1 MGFRS
6 WSALGAFA
14 VLAALL
20 VAVPAAGA
28 PTEAVDGWDRT
39 TGTAG
44 KATQPAANYIVRLAE
59 APVVAYDGG
68 IAGYKA
74 TKPSNQGGKINPN
87 DPDVVKYAGY
97 LDSRHDAVLAKVG
110 GAKKLYDYR
119 YSLNGFAATL
129 SPQQVNALRKVS
141 GVVSVEKDAIGNIQ
155 TSSTPTFM
163 GLDAQGG
170 AWSQLGGVGKSGED
184 VIIGVVD
191 TGINATHPSFSDQT
205 GASPT
210 GKGGKLGY
218 QQIPGWHGKCTPG
231 EGFNASDCNQKLIGA
246 QYFYAGF
253 GIEDIAERD
262 FLSPRDY
269 NGHGSHTASTAGGN
283 NGIQATGDASAFGKI
298 SGMAPRAR
306 IAAYKVCW
314 EDSGDGGCANSDSV
328 AAIDQAV
335 ADGVDVINFSISG
348 TRTNYLDAVE
358 VAFLF
363 AADAGV
369 FVASSAGNEGP
380 GNFTVAHISPWVA
393 SVAAG
398 THNRSGVGTVTVG
411 GVTHNGRTVAASA
424 VTAPTVVSTAAALV
438 TTPAGL
444 EEARLCFLGSLD
456 PAKVAGKIV
465 FCDRGVNARID
476 KSLEVKN
483 RGGVGMIMANTNV
496 NSVNADLHFVPSI
509 HVDNTIGNT
518 IRTYLTANPG
528 APATISKGSVVYDI
542 PAPNVAAFSSR
553 GPGLAGI
560 GGEDIMKP
568 DFMAPGEDI
577 LAVVAPEGNHGRSED
592 MLSGTSMSSPHV
604 AGFGALLTQA
614 HPDWSPA
621 AMRSALATTAEF
633 VASSPTTA
641 AAIFNTGSGQV
652 NPTKAL
658 DPGLVYDA
666 GTLDYF
672 AFLQGQL
679 CNCLPASILPIDASD
694 LNQPSIAIGGVAGSQ
709 TVTRKVTN
717 VDDTAATYTVAV
729 TSPTGFT
736 TVVSPTSLT
745 LDPGQTKSY
754 TVTFTRTDAIFGS
767 RRAGQLVWSDGAHSV
782 RSPIIVSATALG
794 GPTQINQTGTSGST
808 SWNVKTGFAGAL
820 TLAERGLIPAVTTT
834 GTVADDPTNNF
845 VVGGPGIK
853 VHEVTIPAE
862 TRLARFS
869 LFDDFT
875 DGADDLDLYVHNS
888 AGTLVATS
896 GGGTSAEEIN
906 LVNPAAGTYKVSVHG
921 WQTDGPDA
929 NYTLF
934 HWLLGSADAGNMNA
948 TGPAT
953 VTIGGTAT
961 INLTWS
967 GLTANTKYLGQV
979 SYLADGVEQTS
990 TVIRIDG

>member
-1 MGFRS
+1 MRLRS
-6 WSALGAFA
+6 LSAFGAFA

-20 VAVPAAGA
+20 VAIPASGA
-28 PTEAVDGWDRT
+28 ATDALGGWDRT
-39 TGTAG
+39 EG
-44 KATQPAANYIVRLAE
+44 KTSEPASNYIVRLAE

-74 TKPSNQGGKINPN
+74 TKPSKKGEKINPN
-87 DPDVVKYAGY
+87 HPDVVKYAAY
-97 LDSRHDAVLAKVG
+97 LDSRHDAAIAAVG
-110 GAKKLYDYR
+110 GAAKLYDYR
-119 YSLNGFAATL
+119 YSLNGFAAKL
-129 SPQQVNALRKVS
+129 SAKQASALKKVA
-141 GVVSVEKDAIGNIQ
+141 GVVSVEKDLISKIQ
-155 TSSTPTFM
+155 TSSTPDFM
-163 GLDAQGG
+163 GLTGATG
-170 AWSQLGGVGKSGED
+170 AWSQVGGVANAGED
-184 VIIGVVD
+184 VIIGIVD
-191 TGINATHPSFSDQT
+191 TGINAKHPSFSDRT
-205 GASPT
+205 GT
-210 GKGGKLGY
+210 GPNGQAGKLGY

-231 EGFNASDCNQKLIGA
+231 EGFTASDCNQKLIGA

-253 GIEDIAERD
+253 GVEDIAERD

-283 NGIQATGDASAFGKI
+283 NGIQATGDAAPFGKI

-358 VAFLF
+358 IAFLF

-398 THNRSGVGTVTVG
+398 THNRTGLGTVTVG
-411 GVTHNGRTVAASA
+411 GTTYDGRSASAAA
-424 VTAPTVVSTAAALV
+424 VTAPAILSTS
-438 TTPAGL
+438 AGL
-444 EEARLCFLGSLD
+444 AGADADEVRLCFLGALD

-476 KSLEVKN
+476 KSLEVKQK
-483 RGGVGMIMANTNV
+483 GGLGMILANTNV

-509 HVDNTIGNT
+509 HVDNLTGNT
-518 IRTYLTANPG
+518 IRTYLAANPG
-528 APATISKGSVVYDI
+528 ASATISKGTVVYNQ
-542 PAPNVAAFSSR
+542 PAPFVAAFSSR
-553 GPGLAGI
+553 GPSLAGI

-577 LAVVAPEGNHGRSED
+577 LAAVAPEGNHGRSED
-592 MLSGTSMSSPHV
+592 MISGTSMSSPHV
-604 AGFGALLTQA
+604 AGFGALLTDA

-621 AMRSALATTAEF
+621 AMRSALATTADP
-633 VASSPTTA
+633 AGGNL
-641 AAIFNTGSGQV
+641 FNVGSGQV

-666 GTLDYF
+666 SFTDYLM
-672 AFLQGQL
+672 FLQGQR
-679 CNCLPASILPIDASD
+679 CDCLPASFPAIDASD
-694 LNQPSIAIGGVAGSQ
+694 LNQPSIAIGGLAGTQ

-736 TVVSPTSLT
+736 TEVNPTSLT
-745 LDPGQTKSY
+745 VNPGETKSY
-754 TVTFTRTDAIFGS
+754 TVKITRTDAAFGS
-767 RRAGQLVWSDGAHSV
+767 RRAGQLVWSDGTHSV
-782 RSPIIVSATALG
+782 RSPILVSAVALA
-794 GPTQINQTGTSGST
+794 GPTQINGTGTSGST
-808 SWNVKTGFAGAL
+808 SYEVKTGFAGAL
-820 TLAERGLIPAVTTT
+820 SFAERGLVPATTT
-834 GTVADDPTNNF
+834 AGTVTDDPTNNF
-845 VVGGPGIK
+845 VVGGPGITI
-853 VHEVTIPAE
+853 HEVTIPAG
-862 TRLARFS
+862 TRYARFS

-888 AGTLVATS
+888 AGTLVGAS
-896 GGGTSAEEIN
+896 GSGTSAEEVN
-906 LVNPAAGTYKVSVHG
+906 LTAPAAGTYKVSVHG
-921 WQTDGPDA
+921 WQTDGADA

-934 HWLLGSADAGNMNA
+934 SWVLGSADAGNMTA

-953 VTIGGTAT
+953 ATIGGIAT
-961 INLTWS
+961 VNLSWT
-967 GLTANTKYLGQV
+967 GLTAGTKYLGQV
-979 SYLADGVEQTS
+979 SYLADGVEQAS
-990 TVIRIDG
+990 TVVRIDG

>member
-1 MGFRS
+1 MRFRS
-6 WSALGAFA
+6 WSALAAFA
-14 VLAALL
+14 TLTALL
-20 VAVPAAGA
+20 VAIPAAGA
-28 PTEAVDGWDRT
+28 LGKSTSGVDRT
-39 TGTAG
+39 GGSKTAE
-44 KATQPAANYIVRLAE
+44 AAGQYIVRLAE
-59 APVVAYDGG
+59 APVVAYEGG
-68 IAGYKA
+68 VAGYKA
-74 TKPSNQGGKINPN
+74 TKPSKRGEKINPN
-87 DPDVVKYAGY
+87 SPDVVKYASY
-97 LDSRHDAVLAKVG
+97 LDSRHAAVLNAVG
-110 GAKKLYDYR
+110 GGSKLYDYR
-119 YSLNGFAATL
+119 YSLNGFAAKL
-129 SPQQVNALRKVS
+129 SAKQADALKATP
-141 GVVSVEKDAIGNIQ
+141 GVLSVEKDAISNIE

-163 GLDAQGG
+163 GLDATNG
-170 AWSQLGGVGKSGED
+170 AWSKLGGVGAAGEN
-184 VIIGVVD
+184 VIIGIID
-191 TGINATHPSFSDQT
+191 TGINAKHASFSDRT
-205 GASPT
+205 GT
-210 GKGGKLGY
+210 GPKGQAGKLAY

-231 EGFNASDCNQKLIGA
+231 EGFTASDCNQKLIGA
-246 QYFYAGF
+246 QYFNAGF
-253 GIEDIAERD
+253 GVGTIAERD

-283 NGIQATGDASAFGKI
+283 NGIQATGDAASFGKI

-335 ADGVDVINFSISG
+335 ADGVDVLNYSISG
-348 TRTNYLDAVE
+348 TLTNYLDSVE

-369 FVASSAGNEGP
+369 FVATSAGNSGP
-380 GNFTVAHISPWVA
+380 GNFTVAHPSPWLS

-398 THNRSGVGTVTVG
+398 THNRSGIGTVTVG
-411 GVTHNGRTVAASA
+411 GVTYNGRSSASSA
-424 VTAPTVVSTAAALV
+424 VSGPTVVSTAAALV
-438 TTPAGL
+438 TTAAGL

-456 PAKVAGKIV
+456 PAKVAGKVV
-465 FCDRGVNARID
+465 FCDRGINARID
-476 KSLEVKN
+476 KSLEVKEK
-483 RGGVGMIMANTNV
+483 GGLGMIMANTNV

-509 HVDNTIGNT
+509 HVDNVTGNT

-528 APATISKGSVVYDI
+528 ATAAISKGTIVFDL

-553 GPGLAGI
+553 GPSRAGI

-577 LAVVAPEGNHGRSED
+577 LAAVAPEGNHGRSED
-592 MLSGTSMSSPHV
+592 LLSGTSMSSPHV
-604 AGFGALLTQA
+604 AGFGALLTHA

-633 VASSPTTA
+633 VTSSPTTA

-666 GTLDYF
+666 SFTDYLT
-672 AFLQGQL
+672 FLQGQR
-679 CNCLPASILPIDASD
+679 CNCLPATFPAIDASD
-694 LNQPSIAIGGVAGSQ
+694 LNQPSIAIGGLAGVQ

-717 VDDTAATYTVAV
+717 VDDTAATYNATLTA
-729 TSPTGFT
+729 PAGFNV
-736 TVVSPTSLT
+736 VVSPTSLT
-745 LDPGQTKSY
+745 LNPGETKSY
-754 TVTFTRTDAIFGS
+754 TVTFTRTDAAFGS
-767 RRAGQLVWSDGAHSV
+767 RRAGQLVWSDGTHSV
-782 RSPIIVSATALG
+782 RSPIIVSAVALA
-794 GPTQINQTGTSGST
+794 GPSQINGTGTTGTT
-808 SWNVKTGFAGAL
+808 SWEIKTGFAGAL
-820 TLAERGLIPAVTTT
+820 TFAERGLIPATTVA
-834 GTVADDPTNNF
+834 GTVVDDPTNSF
-845 VVGGPGIK
+845 VVGGPGITI
-853 VHEVTIPAE
+853 HEVTIPAG

-888 AGTLVATS
+888 AGTLVGAS
-896 GGGTSAEEIN
+896 GGGTSAEEVN
-906 LVNPAAGTYKVSVHG
+906 LTSPAAGTYKVSVHG

-934 HWLLGSADAGNMNA
+934 SWLLGSADAGNMEA

-953 VTIGGTAT
+953 ATIGGAAT
-961 INLTWS
+961 VNLSWN
-967 GLTANTKYLGQV
+967 GLTAGTKYLGQV
-979 SYLADGVEQTS
+979 SYLADGVEQAS

>member
-1 MGFRS
+1 MRLRS
-6 WSALGAFA
+6 LSALGAFA

-20 VAVPAAGA
+20 AAIPASGGLANAVG
-28 PTEAVDGWDRT
+28 GFDRT
-39 TGTAG
+39 TGSRTTELAG
-44 KATQPAANYIVRLAE
+44 TYIVRLAE
-59 APVVAYDGG
+59 PPVVAYEGG
-68 IAGYKA
+68 IADLKA
-74 TKPSNQGGKINPN
+74 TKPAKGEKI
-87 DPDVVKYAGY
+87 DPRSSDVTRYASY
-97 LDSRHDAVLAKVG
+97 LDFVHSKALEKVG

-119 YSLNGFAATL
+119 YALNGFAAELTKAQAEQL
-129 SPQQVNALRKVS
+129 ETVD
-141 GVVSVEKDAIGNIQ
+141 GVLSVEKDAMGHID
-155 TSSTPTFM
+155 TSSTPDFM
-163 GLDAQGG
+163 GLTASGG
-170 AWSQLGGVGKSGED
+170 AWSQLGGVGAAGEN

-191 TGINATHPSFSDQT
+191 TGINAVHPSFSDRVGVGPNGQ
-205 GASPT
+205 
-210 GKGGKLGY
+210 GGKLGY

-231 EGFNASDCNQKLIGA
+231 EGFNASNCNQKLIGA
-246 QYFYAGF
+246 QYFYEGF
-253 GIEDIAERD
+253 GVEDIAERD

-283 NGIQATGDASAFGKI
+283 NGIQATGDAAPFGKI

-314 EDSGDGGCANSDSV
+314 EDAGDGGCANSDSV

-369 FVASSAGNEGP
+369 FVATSAGNEGP
-380 GNFTVAHISPWVA
+380 GNFTVAHISPWLS

-398 THNRSGVGTVTVG
+398 THNRTGLGTVTVG
-411 GVTHNGRTVAASA
+411 GTTYDGRTVA
-424 VTAPTVVSTAAALV
+424 TAPVTSATVVSTAAALV

-476 KSLEVKN
+476 KSLEVKQ

-509 HVDNTIGNT
+509 HVDNTAGNA
-518 IRTYLTANPG
+518 IRTFLIANPG
-528 APATISKGSVVYDI
+528 APATISKGTVVFNQ
-542 PAPNVAAFSSR
+542 PAPFVAAFSSR

-577 LAVVAPEGNHGRSED
+577 LAAVAPEGNHGRTED

-621 AMRSALATTAEF
+621 AMRSALATTATPL
-633 VASSPTTA
+633 AGTA
-641 AAIFNTGSGQV
+641 TSAIFNAGSGHV

-672 AFLQGQL
+672 MFLQGQR
-679 CNCLPASILPIDASD
+679 CNCLPASIPGIDASD
-694 LNQPSIAIGGVAGSQ
+694 LNQPSIAIGGVAGTQ
-709 TVTRKVTN
+709 TVTRNVTN
-717 VDDTAATYTVAV
+717 VDDTAATYTAAL
-729 TSPTGFT
+729 TAPPGFT
-736 TVVSPTSLT
+736 AVVNPTSFT
-745 LDPGQTKSY
+745 IAPGETKSY
-754 TVTFTRTDAIFGS
+754 TVTFTRTDAAFGS
-767 RRAGQLVWSDGAHSV
+767 RRAGELIWSDGTHSV

-794 GPTQINQTGTSGST
+794 GPTQINLTGTSGST
-808 SWNVKTGFAGAL
+808 SWDVKTGFAGAL
-820 TLAERGLIPAVTTT
+820 TLAERGLIPAVTTP

-845 VVGGPGIK
+845 VVGGPGIT
-853 VHEVTIPAE
+853 VHEVTIAAG

-888 AGTLVATS
+888 AGTLVGAS
-896 GGGTSAEEIN
+896 GSSTSAEEIN
-906 LVNPAAGTYKVSVHG
+906 LTNPAAGTYKVSVHG

-934 HWLLGSADAGNMNA
+934 HWLLGAADAGNMRPPA
-948 TGPAT
+948 PAT
-953 VTIGGTAT
+953 VTIGGAAT
-961 INLTWS
+961 INLSWS
-967 GLTANTKYLGQV
+967 GLTAGTKYLGQV

>member
-1 MGFRS
+1 MRFRS
-6 WSALGAFA
+6 WGALGAFA
-14 VLAALL
+14 FLGALL
-20 VAVPAAGA
+20 VAIPASGA
-28 PTEAVDGWDRT
+28 VAVGLGGTDRT
-39 TGTAG
+39 TGSKTAG
-44 KATQPAANYIVRLAE
+44 APGQYIVRLAD

-68 IAGYKA
+68 VAGYKA
-74 TKPSNQGGKINPN
+74 TKPAKGGKIDPN
-87 DPDVVKYAGY
+87 SPDVVKYAGY
-97 LDSRHDAVLAKVG
+97 LDARHDAVLGKVG
-110 GAKKLYDYR
+110 GSKLYDYR
-119 YSLNGFAATL
+119 YSFNGFAAKLTSQQADAL
-129 SPQQVNALRKVS
+129 KASP
-141 GVVSVEKDAIGNIQ
+141 GVLSVEKDAIAKIQ

-163 GLDAQGG
+163 GLDGPTG
-170 AWSQLGGVGKSGED
+170 AWSQLGGVGKAGED

-191 TGINATHPSFSDQT
+191 TGINAKHPSFSDRVGT
-205 GASPT
+205 GPN
-210 GKGGKLGY
+210 GQDGKLGY
-218 QQIPGWHGKCTPG
+218 QQVPGWHGKCTPG
-231 EGFNASDCNQKLIGA
+231 EGFTASDCNQKLIGA

-253 GIEDIAERD
+253 GVEDIAERD

-283 NGIQATGDASAFGKI
+283 NGIQATGDATPFGKI

-369 FVASSAGNEGP
+369 FVATSAGNEGP
-380 GNFTVAHISPWVA
+380 GNFTVAHISPWLA
-393 SVAAG
+393 AVAAG
-398 THNRSGVGTVTVG
+398 THNRTGLGTVTVG
-411 GVTHNGRTVAASA
+411 GTTYDGRTVALAP
-424 VTAPTVVSTAAALV
+424 VTAPTIVSTSAALV
-438 TTPAGL
+438 TTPAGI

-509 HVDNTIGNT
+509 HVDNTAGNA

-528 APATISKGSVVYDI
+528 ASATISKGTVVFNQ
-542 PAPNVAAFSSR
+542 PAPFVAAFSSR

-577 LAVVAPEGNHGRSED
+577 LAAVAPEGNHGRSFD

-614 HPDWSPA
+614 HPNWSPA
-621 AMRSALATTAEF
+621 AMRSALATTADP
-633 VASSPTTA
+633 AGGNL
-641 AAIFNTGSGQV
+641 FNVGSGQV

-672 AFLQGQL
+672 SFLQGQL
-679 CNCLPASILPIDASD
+679 CNCLPASIPAIDASD
-694 LNQPSIAIGGVAGSQ
+694 LNQPSIAIGGIAGTQ

-717 VDDTAATYTVAV
+717 VDDTAATYTAAL
-729 TSPTGFT
+729 TGPTGFT
-736 TVVSPTSLT
+736 TVVSPTSFT
-745 LDPGQTKSY
+745 IAPGETKSY
-754 TVTFTRTDAIFGS
+754 TVTFTRTDAAFGS
-767 RRAGQLVWSDGAHSV
+767 RRAGQLVWSDGTHSV

-794 GPTQINQTGTSGST
+794 GPTQINLTGASGST

-820 TLAERGLIPAVTTT
+820 TLAERGLIPATKTD
-834 GTVADDPTNNF
+834 GTVADDPTNSF
-845 VVGGPGIK
+845 VVGGPGIT
-853 VHEVTIPAE
+853 VHEVTIPAG

-875 DGADDLDLYVHNS
+875 DGEDDLDLYVHNS
-888 AGTLVATS
+888 AGALVGSS
-896 GGGTSAEEIN
+896 GSGTSAEEVN
-906 LVNPAAGTYKVSVHG
+906 LINPAAGTYKVSVHG

-929 NYTLF
+929 KYTLF
-934 HWLLGSADAGNMNA
+934 SWLLGSADAGNMNA

-953 VTIGGTAT
+953 VTIGGAAT
-961 INLTWS
+961 INLTWT
-967 GLTANTKYLGQV
+967 GLAAGTKYLGQV

-990 TVIRIDG
+990 TVIRVDVP

>member
-1 MGFRS
+1 MRLRS
-6 WSALGAFA
+6 LSAFGAFA

-20 VAVPAAGA
+20 VAIPASGA
-28 PTEAVDGWDRT
+28 ASDALGGWDRT
-39 TGTAG
+39 DG
-44 KATQPAANYIVRLAE
+44 KTTEPASNYIVRLAE

-68 IAGYKA
+68 IDGYKA
-74 TKPSNQGGKINPN
+74 TKPSKKGEKINPN
-87 DPDVVKYAGY
+87 HPDVVKYAGY
-97 LDSRHDAVLAKVG
+97 LDSRHDAALNAVG

-119 YSLNGFAATL
+119 YSLNGFAAKL
-129 SPQQVNALRKVS
+129 SAQQASALKKVA
-141 GVVSVEKDAIGNIQ
+141 GVVSVEKDVIAKIQ
-155 TSSTPTFM
+155 TSSTPAFM
-163 GLDAQGG
+163 GLEGSGG

-191 TGINATHPSFSDQT
+191 TGINAKHPSFSDRVGVGPNGQ
-205 GASPT
+205 P
-210 GKGGKLGY
+210 GKLGY

-231 EGFNASDCNQKLIGA
+231 EGFTASDCNQKLIGA

-253 GIEDIAERD
+253 GVEDIAERD

-283 NGIQATGDASAFGKI
+283 NGIQATGDAASFGKI

-348 TRTNYLDAVE
+348 TLTNYLEAVE

-363 AADAGV
+363 ASDAGV
-369 FVASSAGNEGP
+369 FVATSAGNSGP
-380 GNFTVAHISPWVA
+380 GNFTVAHPSPWLS

-398 THNRSGVGTVTVG
+398 THNRTGLGTVTVN
-411 GVTHNGRTVAASA
+411 GVTHEGRTVAANA
-424 VTAPTVVSTAAALV
+424 VTGPAILASA
-438 TTPAGL
+438 AGL
-444 EEARLCFLGSLD
+444 AGANADEVRLCFLGALD

-476 KSLEVKN
+476 KSLEVKQK
-483 RGGVGMIMANTNV
+483 GGLGMIMANTSA

-509 HVDNTIGNT
+509 HVDHTIGAT
-518 IRTYLTANPG
+518 IRTFLGANPN
-528 APATISKGSVVYDI
+528 APVTISKGTVVFNQ
-542 PAPNVAAFSSR
+542 PAPFVAAFSSR
-553 GPGLAGI
+553 GPSLAGI

-577 LAVVAPEGNHGRSED
+577 LAAVAPEGNHGRSED
-592 MLSGTSMSSPHV
+592 MISGTSMSSPHV

-621 AMRSALATTAEF
+621 AMRSALATTADP
-633 VASSPTTA
+633 AGGNL
-641 AAIFNTGSGQV
+641 FNVGSGQV

-672 AFLQGQL
+672 SFLQGQR
-679 CNCLPASILPIDASD
+679 CNCLPASIPALDASD
-694 LNQPSIAIGGVAGSQ
+694 LNQPSIAIGGLAGTQ

-717 VDDTAATYTVAV
+717 VDDTAATYTVTV
-729 TSPTGFT
+729 TSPLGFT
-736 TVVSPTSLT
+736 TEVSPTSLT
-745 LDPGQTKSY
+745 INPGETKSY
-754 TVTFTRTDAIFGS
+754 TVKITRTDAAFGS
-767 RRAGQLVWSDGAHSV
+767 RRAGQLVWSDGTHSV
-782 RSPIIVSATALG
+782 RSPILVSAVALA
-794 GPTQINQTGTSGST
+794 GPTQINGTGTSGST
-808 SWNVKTGFAGAL
+808 SFEVKTGFAGAL
-820 TLAERGLIPAVTTT
+820 SFAERGLVPAATTA
-834 GTVADDPTNNF
+834 GTVADDPTNSF
-845 VVGGPGIK
+845 VVGGPGIT
-853 VHEVTIPAE
+853 VHEVTIPAG

-888 AGTLVATS
+888 AGTQVGAS
-896 GGGTSAEEIN
+896 GGGTSAEEVN
-906 LVNPAAGTYKVSVHG
+906 LTAPAAGVYKVSVHG

-934 HWLLGSADAGNMNA
+934 SWLLGSADAGNMTA

-953 VTIGGTAT
+953 ATIGGIAT
-961 INLTWS
+961 VNLSWT
-967 GLTANTKYLGQV
+967 GLTAGTKYLGQV
-979 SYLADGVEQTS
+979 SYLADGVEQAS
-990 TVIRIDG
+990 TVVRIDG